1 MLPFNL
7 SWTPKTVR
15 QQCDQFR
22 QLQKSTRILHK
33 GTITKS
39 VEKQVQKNFIDVD
52 VISDGISHDDE
63 ECIIELLIMT
73 EWW

>member
-1 MLPFNL
+1 M
-7 SWTPKTVR
+7 
-15 QQCDQFR
+15 
-22 QLQKSTRILHK
+22 QKSTRILHK

-63 ECIIELLIMT
+63 ECII
-73 EWW
+73 

>member
-1 MLPFNL
+1 MLPFHL
-7 SWTPKTVR
+7 YR
-15 QQCDQFR
+15 
-22 QLQKSTRILHK
+22 LRIIAK
-33 GTITKS
+33 KYQNFTQRTITKS